1 MSGPVPGSIDAVA
14 RIAETTD
21 NAALRVECVRA
32 AYALGVFDA
41 TVEHTRAMMRA
52 RAARIEAALAD
63 AADGAGR
70 VPS

>member
-1 MSGPVPGSIDAVA
+1 
-14 RIAETTD
+14 
-21 NAALRVECVRA
+21 VRA

-41 TVEHTRAMMRA
+41 TVEHTRAMARS

-63 AADGAGR
+63 AAAAGR